1 MFCASLFNASLFRKD
16 CKNWQCQKKRGRQ
29 LRRSGRHLGGRDL
42 GSSWV
47 TRIMYFIHWLLK
59 WPFPPMQSPR
69 NKIRLSLVDC
79 LSGFMASEFV
89 ITNYHIIQDKRSLEG
104 SSCCV
109 LELQCTVQCISCTST
124 SPHLLAV
131 VWMNFWYPDGLFLC
145 MFFSY
150 IALIMW
156 SPKGL

>member
-1 MFCASLFNASLFRKD
+1 
-16 CKNWQCQKKRGRQ
+16 
-29 LRRSGRHLGGRDL
+29 
-42 GSSWV
+42 
-47 TRIMYFIHWLLK
+47 
-59 WPFPPMQSPR
+59 MQSPR

-131 VWMNFWYPDGLFLC
+131 V
-145 MFFSY
+145 
-150 IALIMW
+150 
-156 SPKGL
+156 